1 MWDSIRFSDGLYR
14 RPPPLR
20 PPPPPLLPRDEPPEK
35 PLLREELTLDERVV
49 DELLLDDERE
59 VDELLL
65 DDVEEEEEDERVTV
79 ERPVELW
86 RTPLSVR
93 RALLLSDVVLTRE
106 GACVCVPVA
115 REVEGEV
122 AVCVLAAELPARILL
137 TRPKEEAL
145 MDVGRAVVARPVELL
160 FTPPCVRPGAD

>member
-1 MWDSIRFSDGLYR
+1 VEG
-14 RPPPLR
+14 
-20 PPPPPLLPRDEPPEK
+20 
-35 PLLREELTLDERVV
+35 EELRVT
-49 DELLLDDERE
+49 
-59 VDELLL
+59 LL
-65 DDVEEEEEDERVTV
+65 DDVEELRDELLLLDEEEDVRVTV

-122 AVCVLAAELPARILL
+122 AVCVFAAELPARILL

-145 MDVGRAVVARPVELL
+145 MDVGRAVVARPVERL
-160 FTPPCVRPGAD
+160 FTPPCARLGVDPTWVRPEAVFRPGAAEAEALPRPALVRPMLPRPAKLRLSNDWR

>member
-1 MWDSIRFSDGLYR
+1 
-14 RPPPLR
+14 
-20 PPPPPLLPRDEPPEK
+20 
-35 PLLREELTLDERVV
+35 V